1 MNCKIQNVQQET
13 KRVIPFLRWAGGK
26 TWLLKKFD
34 QFLPH
39 DFKNYYEPFLGS
51 GAVFFHLKQLGLLN
65 GEVVLSDLNKD
76 LVDCFVQIRDNV
88 EAVIDYLSTYRNERE
103 FYYQMR
109 QISLSAEEEKAAR
122 FIYLNRTSFNGV
134 YRVNLNGVYNVPYG
148 FKNYKVLFDFEN
160 LREASILLKGVEIVH
175 RDFQCCAKLVRGKD
189 LIFLDPPYTVA
200 HENNGFVKYNQKI
213 FAWQDQK
220 RLAKTVRAIVHKG
233 AYFVLTNAAHP
244 SIDALFAPSGAKTE
258 LKHFSVIG
266 GKKAKREIKS
276 EYVFSN
282 SNYGSEVPN
291 YE

>member
-1 MNCKIQNVQQET
+1 MDCRIQNVQHET

-39 DFKNYYEPFLGS
+39 DFENYYEPFLGS
-51 GAVFFHLKQLGLLN
+51 GAIFFHLKQIGLLN
-65 GEVVLSDLNKD
+65 GKVVLSDLNKD
-76 LVDCFVQIRDNV
+76 LVECFVQIRDNV
-88 EAVIDYLSTYRNERE
+88 EAVIDHLSTYQNEKE

-109 QISLSAEEEKAAR
+109 QISSSTEEEKAAR

-134 YRVNLNGVYNVPYG
+134 YRVNLKGAYNVPYG
-148 FKNYKVLFDFEN
+148 FKKYKVLFDFEN
-160 LREASILLKGVEIVH
+160 LREASVLLKGVEIVH
-175 RDFQCCAKLVRGKD
+175 RDFQHCAKLVRSKD
-189 LIFLDPPYTVA
+189 LVFLDPPYTVA
-200 HENNGFVKYNQKI
+200 HENNSFVKYNQKI
-213 FAWQDQK
+213 FAWQDQE
-220 RLAKTVRAIVHKG
+220 RLAKTVRTIVYKG

-244 SIDALFAPSGAKTE
+244 SIDALFVPSGVKTE
-258 LKHFSVIG
+258 LKRFSVIG

-282 SNYGSEVPN
+282 FNHDSEVPN